1 MIKNKAGTVLCMIS
15 AFILT
20 GALLFGPFSAEA
32 ASLQA
37 LKTGYESE
45 FNGYLK
51 LIIENAGENA
61 LEKKAA
67 ALIEA
72 KERYLEALLA
82 EAEKLE
88 KNGEAEK
95 RDEADAVKNEILK
108 LQKSSLLNA
117 AALKVQPPQASS
129 AAKTVKS
136 KTAAAAGAKT
146 GAARITDG
154 RAAPSSSET
163 SAGSGGSSFFRAIGS
178 FFKSVKNAVG
188 GFLSSAG
195 TFVKQ
200 AFEGIVSDKYDDKT
214 VSSSIP
220 GSLQYAKFDGADFYL
235 GANFPWLPGGYGW
248 DIGNHDSWGSKFDE
262 KIVDETFANL
272 AAKKLKIVRWFLYCD
287 GRANPKF
294 DSAAGLFKYPD
305 AEFTADF
312 DKIMALAKKH
322 DIKIVW
328 SFLDFHWFKKDSA
341 NFAAYSKIASD
352 AALQKDFIEKA
363 IMPIVKKY
371 AASEAIFA
379 WEVINEP
386 EWITSGVAVPGAPGA
401 ISVAELRAL
410 VKNATAAIKSAS
422 AKPVTVG
429 SANPKWMYLYVNTGI
444 DMFQAHYYDKGS
456 KIPKKIFS
464 ASEFKKKYKI
474 SASTPVILGEFASR
488 GSRYTIGQYVN
499 MAKDAGYDGAWVW
512 GYHSTDE
519 ATDKSKI
526 DSIKFGE

>member
-1 MIKNKAGTVLCMIS
+1 MTKNTVKTVFCIISTVVIFCAFPGAG
-15 AFILT
+15 
-20 GALLFGPFSAEA
+20 AEA

-37 LKTGYESE
+37 LKAGYESE
-45 FNGYLK
+45 FSGYMK
-51 LIIENAGENA
+51 LLIENAGENT

-67 ALIEA
+67 TLIEA
-72 KERYLEALLA
+72 KERYLAALLA
-82 EAEKLE
+82 EAEQLE
-88 KNGEAEK
+88 KTGDSEK
-95 RDEADAVKNEILK
+95 RDECAAVKNEMLK
-108 LQKSSLLNA
+108 LQKSAILNSA
-117 AALKVQPPQASS
+117 GLKIQPLQVSSS
-129 AAKTVKS
+129 AKTAKL
-136 KTAAAAGAKT
+136 KTAAASAGAKT

-154 RAAPSSSET
+154 RAASSSSKT
-163 SAGSGGSSFFRAIGS
+163 SASSGRSSFFQSVGS
-178 FFKSVKNAVG
+178 FFKKIKNAVG

-195 TFVKQ
+195 SFVKQ
-200 AFEGIVSDKYDDKT
+200 TFDGIVSDKYEDN
-214 VSSSIP
+214 VSSNIP
-220 GSLQYAKFDGADFYL
+220 GSLQYAEFDGADFYL

-248 DIGNHDSWGSKFDE
+248 DIGNHDSWGSKFNE
-262 KIVDETFANL
+262 KIVDETFANF
-272 AAKKLKIVRWFLYCD
+272 AAKKLKILRWFLYCD

-294 DSAAGLFKYPD
+294 DAAAGLFKYPD
-305 AEFTADF
+305 ARFMADF

-371 AASEAIFA
+371 ADDGAIFA

-386 EWITSGVAVPGAPGA
+386 EWITSNVVAPGAPGA
-401 ISVAELRAL
+401 ISVAELQAL

-429 SANPKWMYLYVNTGI
+429 SAKPQWMYLYVNTGI

-464 ASEFKKKYKI
+464 AFEFKKKYNI
-474 SASTPVILGEFASR
+474 SAATPVILGEFASR
-488 GSRYTIGQYVN
+488 GSRYTIGQYIN
-499 MAKDAGYDGAWVW
+499 MAKDSGYDGAWVW

-519 ATDKSKI
+519 ATDRSKI

>member
-1 MIKNKAGTVLCMIS
+1 MVKNTVTTVLCIIS
-15 AFILT
+15 AFMIFCAFP
-20 GALLFGPFSAEA
+20 GAGAEA

-37 LKTGYESE
+37 LKTDYESE
-45 FNGYLK
+45 FSSYLK
-51 LIIENAGENA
+51 LLAADADERK
-61 LEKKAA
+61 LEIKAET
-67 ALIEA
+67 LIAA
-72 KERYLEALLA
+72 KELYLAALLA

-88 KNGEAEK
+88 KSGESEKQAEG
-95 RDEADAVKNEILK
+95 AALKNEMLK
-108 LQKSSLLNA
+108 LQRSALLNA
-117 AALKVQPPQASS
+117 AALKTQPLPAGSS
-129 AAKTVKS
+129 VRTTKS
-136 KTAAAAGAKT
+136 KTAAAEAGAKS

-154 RAAPSSSET
+154 RAASSSPAKA
-163 SAGSGGSSFFRAIGS
+163 SAGSGKSSFFQSIGS
-178 FFKSVKNAVG
+178 FFKTVKNAVG

-195 TFVKQ
+195 TFVRQ
-200 AFEGIVSDKYDDKT
+200 TFEGIVSDKYEDN

-220 GSLQYAKFDGADFYL
+220 ESLRYTKFNGADFYI
-235 GANFPWLPGGYGW
+235 GVNFPWLPGGYAW

-272 AAKKLKIVRWFLYCD
+272 TAKNLKIVRWFLYCD

-294 DSAAGLFKYPD
+294 DAAAGLFKYPD
-305 AEFTADF
+305 AKFTADF
-312 DKIMALAKKH
+312 DKIMALAEKH
-322 DIKIVW
+322 GIKIVW
-328 SFLDFHWFKKDSA
+328 SFLDFHWFKKDAA

-386 EWITSGVAVPGAPGA
+386 EWITSNVTAPGAPGA
-401 ISVAELRAL
+401 ISVAELQAL
-410 VKNATAAIKSAS
+410 VKNAAAAIKSVS

-464 ASEFKKKYKI
+464 ATDFKKKYKL
-474 SASTPVILGEFASR
+474 SAATPVILGEFASR
-488 GSRYTIGQYVN
+488 GSRYSIGQYIN